1 MLRTALRLAPR
12 LTLVAATAATH
23 CQDDPYKTLGL
34 DRNASQDDIRRAYK
48 KRAAKAHPDHG
59 GDAEEFKRVAAAYA
73 VLSDDAKRKRYD
85 AGGGAGGPG
94 SGGGGGFPG
103 GGLSSGASARND
115 AVACADEARPAADA
129 VAAWKNARRGN
140 VWGEC
145 ALSAWLFIAV
155 VGAASSRHAATSI
168 GAQRMSRRRGIGA

>member
-59 GDAEEFKRVAAAYA
+59 GDAEEFKRLAAAYA
-73 VLSDDAKRKRYD
+73 TLGDEEKRKRYD
-85 AGGGAGGPG
+85 AGGFDFSGNQQGFPAGGASDFGDAFRLFEEMFGAGFAGGP
-94 SGGGGGFPG
+94 
-103 GGLSSGASARND
+103 
-115 AVACADEARPAADA
+115 
-129 VAAWKNARRGN
+129 
-140 VWGEC
+140 
-145 ALSAWLFIAV
+145 
-155 VGAASSRHAATSI
+155 
-168 GAQRMSRRRGIGA
+168 QQRRRRPRVVPREGADDPAYAWPYERRRRRARARARASRG